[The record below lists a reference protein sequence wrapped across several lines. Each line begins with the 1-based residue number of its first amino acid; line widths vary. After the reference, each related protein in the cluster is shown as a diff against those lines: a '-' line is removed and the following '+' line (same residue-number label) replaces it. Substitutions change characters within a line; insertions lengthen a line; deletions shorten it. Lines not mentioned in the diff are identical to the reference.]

1 MQSDAPVGAR
11 RGMNKALMKT
21 VPRRKLAPVT
31 HRITNV
37 MTSGVACCGRYDGIS
52 LHAKAVLAGAFLFL
66 FGVNGEIA
74 ARRRL
79 VRQTNRGGH
88 RHQAA
93 VAFHHIDVLFRERNF
108 DAHSRRIMRAVG
120 SHVVCLGT
128 CHASRPATSKQ

>member
-52 LHAKAVLAGAFLFL
+52 LHAKAVLAGAFLF
-66 FGVNGEIA
+66 
-74 ARRRL
+74 
-79 VRQTNRGGH
+79 
-88 RHQAA
+88 
-93 VAFHHIDVLFRERNF
+93 
-108 DAHSRRIMRAVG
+108 
-120 SHVVCLGT
+120 CLGGRGKM
-128 CHASRPATSKQ
+128 SRGRGFVGQTTEEATGNRPGPSFLTTQICCAAQT